1 MNCQPCCKST
11 LECLIE
17 GGFGIN
23 GARGGD
29 GVGVENSSK
38 LKRGEDSGNFN
49 SRVWVK
55 EILFDTLKLN
65 SKKLKCF
72 GLLSF
77 SKNKFLTLTEFLSV
91 NMPLRSKP

>member
-1 MNCQPCCKST
+1 M
-11 LECLIE
+11 
-17 GGFGIN
+17 
-23 GARGGD
+23 ARGVGD

-38 LKRGEDSGNFN
+38 LNKRGEESGNFN